1 MTHSNT
7 LLPFIVENGDQISIL
22 SHYLGVGE
30 GIGRRASVC
39 IGARFRVHRGA
50 LPCASGRASVR
61 VEARFGTRRG
71 ALQVRVEAR
80 CRYASRR
87 ASGTRRAQKAYES
100 EFKTW
105 KRRASGALFRPGGW
119 TRKFWCS
126 WTKDEMDASFR
137 KESKPFPSPNSFS
150 RGRPSLFS
158 AFPCLQCRFCSLLS
172 LLISFSF
179 SLSLSSSIYFFPF
192 YELQHKCHLFLIP
205 HYCDL
210 LAK

>member
-50 LPCASGRASVR
+50 LPYASRRASVR
-61 VEARFGTRRG
+61 VEARF
-71 ALQVRVEAR
+71 
-80 CRYASRR
+80 RYASRR
-87 ASGTRRAQKAYES
+87 AAGTRRAQKAYES

-119 TRKFWCS
+119 RVEGGRVSFDVVEQKMKWMQVSEKNPNPFQVPTLS
-126 WTKDEMDASFR
+126 LVDAPRS
-137 KESKPFPSPNSFS
+137 
-150 RGRPSLFS
+150 
-158 AFPCLQCRFCSLLS
+158 SLLS
-172 LLISFSF
+172 RGCSAGSALSFLSSF
-179 SLSLSSSIYFFPF
+179 RFHSLSLS
-192 YELQHKCHLFLIP
+192 LFL
-205 HYCDL
+205 YLFFSL
-210 LAK
+210 L

>member
-50 LPCASGRASVR
+50 LPYASRRAS
-61 VEARFGTRRG
+61 GTRRG
-71 ALQVRVEAR
+71 ALQVRVEPKR
-80 CRYASRR
+80 HTSQSSRHGR
-87 ASGTRRAQKAYES
+87 GAPPVRFSDLEGGRVSFDVVEQKMKWMQVS
-100 EFKTW
+100 EKNPNPFQVPT
-105 KRRASGALFRPGGW
+105 LFL
-119 TRKFWCS
+119 S
-126 WTKDEMDASFR
+126 WTPLALLC
-137 KESKPFPSPNSFS
+137 FPVV
-150 RGRPSLFS
+150 
-158 AFPCLQCRFCSLLS
+158 AVQVLLS
-172 LLISFSF
+172 PFSPHF
-179 SLSLSSSIYFFPF
+179 VFILSLSLSSSIYFFPF

>member
-50 LPCASGRASVR
+50 LRYASRRASVR
-61 VEARFGTRRG
+61 VEARF
-71 ALQVRVEAR
+71 
-80 CRYASRR
+80 RYASRR
-87 ASGTRRAQKAYES
+87 AAGTRRAQKAYES

-119 TRKFWCS
+119 RVEGGRVSFDVVEQKMKWMQVSEKNPNPFQVPTLFLS
-126 WTKDEMDASFR
+126 WTPLALLC
-137 KESKPFPSPNSFS
+137 FPVV
-150 RGRPSLFS
+150 
-158 AFPCLQCRFCSLLS
+158 AVQVLLS
-172 LLISFSF
+172 PFSPHF
-179 SLSLSSSIYFFPF
+179 VFILSLSLSLPLFIFFPF
-192 YELQHKCHLFLIP
+192 MNYNINVTYF
-205 HYCDL
+205 
-210 LAK
+210 

>member
-1 MTHSNT
+1 MEIKFRFCPTIWASVKE
-7 LLPFIVENGDQISIL
+7 LAGALQCASG
-22 SHYLGVGE
+22 
-30 GIGRRASVC
+30 RASVC
-39 IGARFRVHRGA
+39 IGARFR
-50 LPCASGRASVR
+50 
-61 VEARFGTRRG
+61 TRRG

-150 RGRPSLFS
+150 LVDAPRSSLFS
-158 AFPCLQCRFCSLLS
+158 RGCSAGSALSFLSSFRFH
-172 LLISFSF
+172 
-179 SLSLSSSIYFFPF
+179 SLSLS
-192 YELQHKCHLFLIP
+192 LFL
-205 HYCDL
+205 YLFFSL
-210 LAK
+210 LWITT